1 MFRLNCLVLGVLF
14 SASAEKRYQ
23 KRQPQG
29 TLLRKGSLRILPKRR
44 GIFAFDAKM
53 LIPIEVY
60 WNPPVF
66 GRSRTKTGGFVRFGF
81 PSVELSWVSVT
92 WMGLF
97 VTDRGNLVGDVWGLT
112 RLTDRQTL
120 TD

>member
-1 MFRLNCLVLGVLF
+1 MSFYLDVAVILLRLCQFALGVLF

-53 LIPIEVY
+53 LIPIEAY

-66 GRSRTKTGGFVRFGF
+66 GRSRTKTRGFVAFGF
-81 PSVELSWVSVT
+81 PSVELLGRCVAD
-92 WMGLF
+92 MGLS
-97 VTDRGNLVGDVWGLT
+97 VTDRRDIAEGV
-112 RLTDRQTL
+112 
-120 TD
+120 

>member
-29 TLLRKGSLRILPKRR
+29 TLSCGKGFLTYPPKEGR
-44 GIFAFDAKM
+44 GFRAFDARKRNP
-53 LIPIEVY
+53 LSVCLT
-60 WNPPVF
+60 PPVF

-92 WMGLF
+92 DMGLS
-97 VTDRGNLVGDVWGLT
+97 VTDRRDIAGGI
-112 RLTDRQTL
+112 
-120 TD
+120 